1 MLKIHHF
8 PELEAPALRR
18 RTWEEAIQGFQ
29 RQFLVDTLRT
39 CSYSVAEGTGSLG
52 LARPQL
58 GDWGWTWWRNGC
70 GAPEN
75 ERSQTLR
82 PKLRSRS
89 SSVSFLRMGRPWGQV
104 LGTSQASRS

>member
-1 MLKIHHF
+1 VRELLHPLERAVLRCEDNMLKIHHF

-52 LARPQL
+52 LARPALYATARRL
-58 GDWGWTWWRNGC
+58 GVDLV
-70 GAPEN
+70 A
-75 ERSQTLR
+75 ERLR
-82 PKLRSRS
+82 RSRE
-89 SSVSFLRMGRPWGQV
+89 
-104 LGTSQASRS
+104 